1 MYDKKEDY
9 NLHSLDLPIS
19 FRADACSLRHSF
31 ASVIF
36 HPDSFYAVSHVGW
49 RLRDSEVDLSFS
61 NFGDVLTFST
71 TLKSIKDAKKAGL
84 TNAGC
89 ASIKLI
95 KLKFHQTAQSDST
108 EFCSPQTLILFTH
121 KLSLLQVKK
130 KQKKNLTC
138 LHINRSKGDCLF
150 NIGIFF
156 FFCITS
162 VNLPM

>member
-130 KQKKNLTC
+130 KNLKKT
-138 LHINRSKGDCLF
+138 
-150 NIGIFF
+150 
-156 FFCITS
+156 
-162 VNLPM
+162 